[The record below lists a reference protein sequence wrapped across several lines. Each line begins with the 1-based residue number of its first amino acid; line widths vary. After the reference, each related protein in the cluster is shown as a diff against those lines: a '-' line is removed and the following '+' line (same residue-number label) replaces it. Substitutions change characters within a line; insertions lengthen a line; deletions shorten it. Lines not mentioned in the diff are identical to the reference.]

1 MLDCSTSKSN
11 NRDTNKEI
19 DASHEEI
26 SNKQHSA
33 VYEEKLN
40 EESDVEVPFR
50 ASPLSNRERLVLR
63 KQALKMRK
71 RPVIAVGNSYF
82 YLLQYQFVSKT
93 IKSFFFFL
101 FGS

>member
-1 MLDCSTSKSN
+1 MQDCSTSKSN

-71 RPVIAVGNSYF
+71 RPVIAVGNS
-82 YLLQYQFVSKT
+82 
-93 IKSFFFFL
+93 
-101 FGS
+101 